1 MLQEIPTTQGPH
13 GGSTVVLETKR
24 LTLRPPT
31 LADVKDIA
39 AIVSDKRVSI
49 NLRRVPH
56 PYSLDDAISFV
67 TTFANIGRRASFLVE
82 RESMPIGLASL
93 DWADGSDAPELG
105 YCFGVDHWGKGFA
118 TETARA
124 LIDYAFEEFAIACIH
139 SGARVLNPAS
149 RHVLE
154 KCGFQWTGVELHRFM
169 ALGSSTPVDCFK
181 LERGVWSSLKTW
193 SNVTRRGA

>member
-1 MLQEIPTTQGPH
+1 MLQDIPTSQGLH

-56 PYSLDDAISFV
+56 PYSLDDAVRFV
-67 TTFANIGRRASFLVE
+67 TTFANIGRRTSFLVE
-82 RESMPIGLASL
+82 HESAPVGMASL
-93 DWADGSDAPELG
+93 DWEGNGDAPELG
-105 YCFGVDHWGKGFA
+105 YCFGIDHWGKGFA

-124 LIDYAFEEFAIACIH
+124 LIDYAFEEFTIDRIH

-154 KCGFQWTGVELHRFM
+154 KCGFQWTGVELHRFT

>member
-1 MLQEIPTTQGPH
+1 MLQEIPTTQDLH

-24 LTLRPPT
+24 LTLRAPT

-56 PYSLDDAISFV
+56 PYSLEDAIRFV
-67 TTFANIGRRASFLVE
+67 TTFANVGRRTSFLVE
-82 RESMPIGLASL
+82 RDRTPIGMASL
-93 DWADGSDAPELG
+93 DWANDSDVPELG

-124 LIDYAFEEFAIACIH
+124 LIDYAFEEFAIDRIH

-181 LERGVWSSLKTW
+181 LERGVWASLKTW
-193 SNVTRRGA
+193 SSVTRRGA

>member
-1 MLQEIPTTQGPH
+1 M
-13 GGSTVVLETKR
+13 
-24 LTLRPPT
+24 
-31 LADVKDIA
+31 
-39 AIVSDKRVSI
+39 
-49 NLRRVPH
+49 
-56 PYSLDDAISFV
+56 
-67 TTFANIGRRASFLVE
+67 
-82 RESMPIGLASL
+82 ASL
-93 DWADGSDAPELG
+93 DWTDDGDVPELG

>member
-67 TTFANIGRRASFLVE
+67 TTFANVGRRASFLVE

-124 LIDYAFEEFAIACIH
+124 LIDYAFEEFAIDCIH
-139 SGARVLNPAS
+139 SGARVLNPKS

>member
-24 LTLRPPT
+24 LTLRAPT

-39 AIVSDKRVSI
+39 AIVSDKRVST

-56 PYSLDDAISFV
+56 PYSLDDAVKFV
-67 TTFANIGRRASFLVE
+67 ATFANVGRRASFLVE
-82 RESMPIGLASL
+82 HESSPIGMASL
-93 DWADGSDAPELG
+93 DWEGDGDAPELG

-124 LIDYAFEEFAIACIH
+124 LIDYAFEEFAIDCIH

>member
-1 MLQEIPTTQGPH
+1 MLQDIPTQSSH
-13 GGSTVVLETKR
+13 GGSTVVLETRR
-24 LTLRPPT
+24 LTLRQPT

-56 PYSLDDAISFV
+56 PYSLDDAVAFV
-67 TTFANIGRRASFLVE
+67 TTFANVGRRSSFLIE
-82 RESMPIGLASL
+82 RDRTPIGMASL
-93 DWADGSDAPELG
+93 DWESGSDAPELG

-124 LIDYAFEEFAIACIH
+124 LIDYAFEEFTIDCIH

-154 KCGFQWTGVELHRFM
+154 KCGFQWTGVELHRFL
-169 ALGSSTPVDCFK
+169 ALGSSTPVDRFK
-181 LERGVWSSLKTW
+181 LERGVWSSLKSW
-193 SNVTRRGA
+193 SNATRRGA

>member
-1 MLQEIPTTQGPH
+1 MLQDIPTQSFH
-13 GGSTVVLETKR
+13 GGSTVVLETRR
-24 LTLRPPT
+24 LTLRQPT

-56 PYSLDDAISFV
+56 PYSIDDAVAFV
-67 TTFANIGRRASFLVE
+67 TTFANVGRRSSFLIE
-82 RESMPIGLASL
+82 RDRTPIGMASL
-93 DWADGSDAPELG
+93 DWESGSDAPELG

-124 LIDYAFEEFAIACIH
+124 LIDYAFEEFTIDCIH

-154 KCGFQWTGVELHRFM
+154 KCGFQWTGVELHRFL
-169 ALGSSTPVDCFK
+169 ALGSSTPVDRFK
-181 LERGVWSSLKTW
+181 LERGVWSSLKSW
-193 SNVTRRGA
+193 SNATRRGA